1 MPSCIQTCYITEQEL
16 QQQQDGALMDLRSYN
31 MLIKAYRDVSG
42 SDALEGAFAAF
53 ERLQSS
59 STLKPDSV
67 SYNTLIDT
75 CCRCGE
81 VRS

>member
-1 MPSCIQTCYITEQEL
+1 
-16 QQQQDGALMDLRSYN
+16 MDLRSYN
-31 MLIKAYRDVSG
+31 LLIKAYRDVG
-42 SDALEGAFAAF
+42 GTDALEGAYAAF

-59 STLKPDSV
+59 RSSSSLKPDSV

-81 VRS
+81 VRSSAIT